1 VKREAQDRLSASDRS
16 YEIRFTRHVLSGDF
30 TVTIMNQAPNR
41 RPKGWF
47 IQTTP
52 LEASIGAEAK

>member
-1 VKREAQDRLSASDRS
+1 MSGWIVHAR

-30 TVTIMNQAPNR
+30 TVNHHESAPNR
-41 RPKGWF
+41 RLKGWF